1 VADHSTFGGDLI
13 ECEETVTELADKE
26 KSLKSERVTTAQV

>member
-1 VADHSTFGGDLI
+1 MANHSTFGGDLI

-26 KSLKSERVTTAQV
+26 KSLKSEQMTTAQV